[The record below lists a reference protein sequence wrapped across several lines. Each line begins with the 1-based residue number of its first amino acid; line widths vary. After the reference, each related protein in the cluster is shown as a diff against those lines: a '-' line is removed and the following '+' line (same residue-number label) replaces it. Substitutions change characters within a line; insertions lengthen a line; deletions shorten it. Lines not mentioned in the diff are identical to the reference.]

1 MSCNDLLAKLA
12 VGTREKSQLL
22 AIVVI
27 PCIKLVKLQ
36 IITINPITTSV
47 SIHACMQPKNS
58 MNFIKYST
66 TMQFGRHYS

>member
-36 IITINPITTSV
+36 IRTINPITTSV
-47 SIHACMQPKNS
+47 SMNACSQK
-58 MNFIKYST
+58 IA
-66 TMQFGRHYS
+66 